1 MIRIFVSLVV
11 TLALGSTLGCGGK
24 TPPERSYYL
33 LRGAPQEYSAA
44 GGRLDVGLGVVHI
57 APYLD
62 RAGVMV
68 EVDAN
73 EVREARFHL
82 WAEPLQRGI
91 HYYLE
96 DRIAADL
103 GQQLAPAPSA
113 KNGWL
118 YRVDV
123 RVREFHGDL
132 DGDVRLVA
140 SFALVGVE
148 SAEVL
153 LEEQVSFAEPRRE
166 EGYPGLVQ
174 AQISLLDRLAASIAD
189 AIRGASVLSG

>member
-11 TLALGSTLGCGGK
+11 TLALGSALGCGGK

-33 LRGAPQEYSAA
+33 LRGAPQEFSTAD
-44 GGRLDVGLGVVHI
+44 GRLGVGLGIVQV

-91 HYYLE
+91 RYYLE

-103 GQQLAPAPSA
+103 GRQLAPGPPV

-132 DGDVRLVA
+132 DGHVRLVA
-140 SFALVGVE
+140 SFTLVGVE
-148 SAEVL
+148 SGEIL
-153 LEEQVSFAEPRRE
+153 LEEQVSFAGPRRID
-166 EGYPGLVQ
+166 GYPGLVQ
-174 AQISLLDRLAASIAD
+174 AQISLLDRLATSIAD
-189 AIRGASVLSG
+189 AIRGANIPTG

>member
-11 TLALGSTLGCGGK
+11 TLALGSALGCGGK

-44 GGRLDVGLGVVHI
+44 DGRLDVGLGIVQV

-73 EVREARFHL
+73 AVREARFHL

-103 GQQLAPAPSA
+103 GHQLAPAPPA
-113 KNGWL
+113 KNDWL

-123 RVREFHGDL
+123 RIREFHGDL

-140 SFALVGVE
+140 SFSLVGIE
-148 SAEVL
+148 SGEIL
-153 LEEQVSFAEPRRE
+153 LEEQVSFAESRRI

-189 AIRGASVLSG
+189 ALRGASVLPG